1 MQRRYN
7 DGVRLHPLESI
18 EEGAGTE
25 SHDDDA
31 ESISG
36 SLFFKSPGTAAIAV
50 SDPAFLA
57 APEDTSTRKVTG
69 PYAARPGL
77 GRPPPYPAPAVP
89 EASTLIVA
97 RSSSSHSPSEPNT
110 TSVALS
116 DSNAYPD
123 LHTAKNSVHN
133 KRTAKTNQSQQS
145 KPIGHFNRDL
155 LKQHR
160 MTIKISHGQ
169 TCKFSGKPKYEVE
182 LQQPNDFDIQWAYS
196 VPCGDCGKKENGS
209 WIFLDM
215 ASMPTW
221 GTERK
226 NYIEKYL
233 GDLNWTI
240 VYNAENKRFICPTCS
255 HATTLEL

>member
-1 MQRRYN
+1 MEKDDAWSDIIAPSLLGQARRPKIAAANQLPWIRTALAFVHFDAVLFESLAEKIGIQCATEVLLLAIARACEKKQPLWVQARDLGIPWVAKTWSGLGKLQRRYN

-89 EASTLIVA
+89 EAS
-97 RSSSSHSPSEPNT
+97 
-110 TSVALS
+110 
-116 DSNAYPD
+116 
-123 LHTAKNSVHN
+123 
-133 KRTAKTNQSQQS
+133 
-145 KPIGHFNRDL
+145 
-155 LKQHR
+155 
-160 MTIKISHGQ
+160 
-169 TCKFSGKPKYEVE
+169 
-182 LQQPNDFDIQWAYS
+182 
-196 VPCGDCGKKENGS
+196 
-209 WIFLDM
+209 
-215 ASMPTW
+215 
-221 GTERK
+221 
-226 NYIEKYL
+226 
-233 GDLNWTI
+233 
-240 VYNAENKRFICPTCS
+240 
-255 HATTLEL
+255 